1 MYLNIAD
8 LQKGM
13 RSEVLTTIT
22 RSQIDV
28 AEQAISEAEQE
39 VAGYLS
45 ARYDIASE
53 LAKTPESNNRN
64 TMVIKLVR
72 DIALYNIYNFTAPV
86 NIPDNRVK
94 SYENAIALLKSA
106 QAEKAAIIGLAR
118 LNTATDGTV
127 TSTYIAFGGNEKREN
142 HI

>member
-86 NIPDNRVK
+86 NIPDN
-94 SYENAIALLKSA
+94 NADKLPLGS
-106 QAEKAAIIGLAR
+106 
-118 LNTATDGTV
+118 
-127 TSTYIAFGGNEKREN
+127 
-142 HI
+142 